1 MFLRSLGIPMLV
13 WIGDMCGMT
22 QLQLQLGT
30 DEQQFQSALKSVV
43 VTTWGLFLAGYFL
56 GIKKCFLIPEQVIT
70 YLGIVCDSHRLR
82 FLVPEE
88 RRDTYTPLLQQLL
101 SKTSVAYSEVERTSW
116 NVVHQTSICCDYSFW
131 T

>member
-1 MFLRSLGIPMLV
+1 MFTVLPFGWKSIPLIYRTLAEAVAMYLRSLGIPMLV

-70 YLGIVCDSHRLR
+70 YLGIVCDSHRMR

-88 RRDTYTPLLQQLL
+88 RRDKYNLYC
-101 SKTSVAYSEVERTSW
+101 SSCY
-116 NVVHQTSICCDYSFW
+116 
-131 T
+131 